1 MKNYADEIIKILNKS
16 YYIYNTFCFC
26 VSGFQKENVNGLKTV
41 FFKTFFFTFFFFYK
55 TAKLDI
61 KNYKKSQLTRNKSMK
76 NCLS

>member
-41 FFKTFFFTFFFFYK
+41 FF
-55 TAKLDI
+55 
-61 KNYKKSQLTRNKSMK
+61 
-76 NCLS
+76 

>member
-26 VSGFQKENVNGLKTV
+26 VSGFQKKNLNGLKTV
-41 FFKTFFFTFFFFYK
+41 FFYLFFFFYK

-61 KNYKKSQLTRNKSMK
+61 KNYKTSQLTRNKSMK

>member
-26 VSGFQKENVNGLKTV
+26 VSGFPKKNLNGLKTV
-41 FFKTFFFTFFFFYK
+41 FFFLNRFFFYFLYK

-61 KNYKKSQLTRNKSMK
+61 KNTKKSQLTRNKSMK